1 MNAVARD
8 IHAQL
13 AAVTRVFPGAGNQP
27 PVNAL
32 GPIDLDLRKGE
43 FFAVVGPSGCGKSTF
58 LEVLAG
64 LQRPTAGTVT
74 FEGKPVSG
82 EVAEGIGVVFQE
94 DASFPWL
101 TVWDNAAFGL
111 RRSGVA
117 EAEIRRRVD
126 DALAFMGLKDF
137 ARAYPSQLSGGMRQR
152 VCISRTLV
160 LQPRLILL
168 DEPFGALDAQTRL
181 LMGDEVLRLWRS
193 YRCHGA
199 AHHPRAR
206 RSGDAGRPG
215 RRHVGAARPL
225 HRDHRHRLA
234 ARARQQDRRRAGV
247 RRDHRA
253 AVGSFARRIAQGAR
267 PCGHDDNGHGM
278 TRVGLI
284 RLAVIV
290 AMIGALELACQTGLI
305 RHQTIIAPSEMATS
319 LYALLASGA
328 INADIERTLGIIVIV
343 IAVSIVLGFALGLVI
358 HAMPRLREALD
369 PLFATYYAVP
379 IFIFYPVLIAIFGL
393 SPIPIVLIGVA
404 TAVVAMII
412 ATLNGLDRVPR
423 VLTKVARVHRL
434 DAVTTAMTLQ
444 LPAAAPYLFTGV
456 KLSVSYGFIA
466 VIAAE
471 FILSPAGLGRDIAD
485 AYSDFNNRRMYA
497 LILFL
502 LIIATIVNTVLH
514 MLDVRW
520 AERRSGGRT

>member
-1 MNAVARD
+1 MLREG
-8 IHAQL
+8 
-13 AAVTRVFPGAGNQP
+13 GASSKHRLCGLQTNQP
-27 PVNAL
+27 IQTAKIT
-32 GPIDLDLRKGE
+32 GSSA
-43 FFAVVGPSGCGKSTF
+43 FA
-58 LEVLAG
+58 
-64 LQRPTAGTVT
+64 
-74 FEGKPVSG
+74 
-82 EVAEGIGVVFQE
+82 
-94 DASFPWL
+94 D
-101 TVWDNAAFGL
+101 
-111 RRSGVA
+111 
-117 EAEIRRRVD
+117 
-126 DALAFMGLKDF
+126 
-137 ARAYPSQLSGGMRQR
+137 
-152 VCISRTLV
+152 
-160 LQPRLILL
+160 
-168 DEPFGALDAQTRL
+168 
-181 LMGDEVLRLWRS
+181 
-193 YRCHGA
+193 
-199 AHHPRAR
+199 
-206 RSGDAGRPG
+206 
-215 RRHVGAARPL
+215 
-225 HRDHRHRLA
+225 
-234 ARARQQDRRRAGV
+234 
-247 RRDHRA
+247 
-253 AVGSFARRIAQGAR
+253 
-267 PCGHDDNGHGM
+267 DDNEKLPAPTVFAM

-284 RLAVIV
+284 RLAVIA

-358 HAMPRLREALD
+358 HALPRLREALD

-497 LILFL
+497 LIMFL
-502 LIIATIVNTVLH
+502 LIIATVVNTVLH